1 MSNLKVLLCVSDFRY
16 INPGVPKSEGEY
28 SLAHLKIDSSA
39 DTDGTS
45 LVPFSRYQCF
55 LWTDDRKG
63 KENVTKPFSSAS
75 SRGTRLLKAPA
86 SLLLLVTGPFQTIPA
101 PRSGALSW

>member
-16 INPGVPKSEGEY
+16 INHGVPKSEGEY
-28 SLAHLKIDSSA
+28 SSA
-39 DTDGTS
+39 DTNGTS
-45 LVPFSRYQCF
+45 LVPFSRYQCV

-75 SRGTRLLKAPA
+75 SRGIRLLKAPA
-86 SLLLLVTGPFQTIPA
+86 SLLLLVTGPFQTLPA